1 MIRFYIFYSSFVMR
15 VFIVYFPVVLQ
26 LIQGFLYDF
35 SFSKMVVVS
44 PEFWNLSINMEAQM
58 SK

>member
-1 MIRFYIFYSSFVMR
+1 MR